1 MDDNTPV
8 VEFPFNGG
16 YIAVKRPTDA
26 QMMLLAMSR
35 TTDDPTR
42 LFRRVL
48 SLLENLVGTDAWDGI
63 ETGMMTGSVSV
74 ENLLQLLADVAKFKW
89 EDLGK
94 GQLTEEEPA
103 PVELKSPEPD
113 APQPRIV
120 NRG

>member
-8 VEFPFNGG
+8 VEFPFNGD

-35 TTDDPTR
+35 TTDNPAR

-48 SLLENLVGTDAWDGI
+48 SLLENLVGADAWDEI
-63 ETGMMTGSVSV
+63 ENGMMTGSVSV
-74 ENLLQLLADVAKFKW
+74 ESLLQLLADVAKFKW

-94 GQLTEEEPA
+94 PQLAEEDPLPPA
-103 PVELKSPEPD
+103 LENTPPTP
-113 APQPRIV
+113 APRIV